1 MDRLSAQT
9 SDLPRVKVL
18 PVAVVSVAAVACLVT
33 GCGGSKT
40 SSSTE
45 RRSAPAAAGGAAQVV
60 VSYGSDRVG
69 LAGVPA
75 AALPGITVLGTAEQ
89 TAKPDGA
96 LVRLTVGSGSDFGP
110 GGPTFALVE
119 QSEIDPV
126 VHAVEKAG
134 AEHVTVDRFG
144 QSLYGPS
151 QNAAQISLASHS
163 PSEVETV
170 IAAAQEAVRKHT
182 DYNLQSAN
190 VVFTLSNCAAVEQK
204 AWKAAIADARTR
216 AERLAAL
223 SGAHLGEV
231 LAVSEATATPCR
243 SVRPRRAAGRCASS
257 RRTSSPRRRSTTR
270 RTR

>member
-170 IAAAQEAVRKHT
+170 IAAAQEP
-182 DYNLQSAN
+182 SAS
-190 VVFTLSNCAAVEQK
+190 TRTTTSRAPTSSSRSRT
-204 AWKAAIADARTR
+204 ARR
-216 AERLAAL
+216 
-223 SGAHLGEV
+223 
-231 LAVSEATATPCR
+231 
-243 SVRPRRAAGRCASS
+243 SS
-257 RRTSSPRRRSTTR
+257 RRRGRRPSRTPARAPSGSPLSRARTSACRPGA
-270 RTR
+270 